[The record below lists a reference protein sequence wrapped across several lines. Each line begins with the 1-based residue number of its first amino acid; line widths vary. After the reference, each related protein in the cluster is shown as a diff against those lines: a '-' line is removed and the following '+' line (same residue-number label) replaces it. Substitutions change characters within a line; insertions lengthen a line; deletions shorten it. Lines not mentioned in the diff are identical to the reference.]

1 MDFLATPE
9 FWVAA
14 AFIGFV
20 ALVIYMKAP
29 AMVAK
34 ALDERADAI
43 RSELE
48 GAQRLR
54 EEAQAM
60 LADYQRRQ
68 RDAVK
73 ECDAIIAQAR
83 ADAESLIA
91 ESRIRL
97 DETLARR
104 EQLAIDRIAQAEA
117 QAQASIRA
125 EAAQLVVA
133 ASREI
138 LAKQLEGA
146 PGAGL
151 VDAAIADLP
160 KHLH

>member
-1 MDFLATPE
+1 MFQDAE
-9 FWVAA
+9 FWVAVAFVVTILLIAWKGGRPMLKTLDDRA
-14 AFIGFV
+14 AKIR
-20 ALVIYMKAP
+20 AE
-29 AMVAK
+29 
-34 ALDERADAI
+34 LDMAEK
-43 RSELE
+43 
-48 GAQRLR
+48 LR
-54 EEAQAM
+54 EEAQHL

-73 ECDAIIAQAR
+73 ESEAIIAQAR

-91 ESRIRL
+91 DSRTRL

-104 EQLAIDRIAQAEA
+104 EQLAMERIAQAEA
-117 QAQASIRA
+117 HAQAEIRG

-138 LAKQLEGA
+138 LSKQLEGA
-146 PGAGL
+146 PGASL
-151 VDAAIADLP
+151 VEAAISDLP

>member
-1 MDFLATPE
+1 MFQQAE
-9 FWVAA
+9 FWVAVAFAVTVLLIIWKGGRPILKSLDDRA
-14 AFIGFV
+14 AKIRTE
-20 ALVIYMKAP
+20 
-29 AMVAK
+29 
-34 ALDERADAI
+34 LDAAEA
-43 RSELE
+43 
-48 GAQRLR
+48 LR
-54 EEAQAM
+54 EEAQHL

-73 ECDAIIAQAR
+73 ECEAIIVQAR
-83 ADAESLIA
+83 ADAESLIG
-91 ESRIRL
+91 ESRARL

-125 EAAQLVVA
+125 EAAQLVVT

-146 PGAGL
+146 PGASL
-151 VDAAIADLP
+151 VDAAIGDLP